1 LAGPVTEVDVDRLAL
16 SSELAN
22 LAERFTIE
30 ASLWREPSAREECER
45 TARHLMELSRVALW
59 SQSNIETLTGY
70 ADAARL
76 LAGHIE
82 GTRRFFK
89 IILTPPNLSRK

>member
-1 LAGPVTEVDVDRLAL
+1 MTGVDVDRLAL
-16 SSELAN
+16 SHELAS
-22 LAERFTIE
+22 LAERFAIE
-30 ASLWREPSAREECER
+30 ATLWREPSAREECER
-45 TARHLMELSRVALW
+45 TARHLAELSRLAIW
-59 SQSNIETLTGY
+59 SSSNIETLTAY

-89 IILTPPNLSRK
+89 IILTPPNINRK